1 MNDVIKWY
9 DNNVNHGVNEGF
21 LNHMIELGIINKDI
35 DIKTLNS
42 FLLESDGD
50 KYSSDYNGRYKMKEN
65 RKSLI
70 RSFGNISKPDVNKNN
85 VVPLKIRTTEPKKEN
100 KQNDM
105 PQLNGKFKIQRVS
118 GNKLKL
124 IRL

>member
-42 FLLESDGD
+42 FLLESNGD

>member
-65 RKSLI
+65 RKPLI
-70 RSFGNISKPDVNKNN
+70 RSFENISKPDVNKNN
-85 VVPLKIRTTEPKKEN
+85 VVPLKIQTTEPKKEN